1 MLAKQSMDSEMYADL
16 QNQLNQAS
24 PNLQDEEKSTD
35 VSNPQSPEH
44 PSQTGGINISF
55 ELLDKKDEKKYNK
68 FLDLFRDYSEN
79 LKLSDERIQ
88 SKFQELARLVIPK
101 LLTHFKSKPFEAIAA
116 SILLQACREVDY
128 PITLKKI
135 VQIADAKEKMINKCI
150 FTLKEILPSENEVKH
165 FKAGEFIL
173 VLAQKLD
180 ITEKVKLAAIK
191 IWENIEKLNFVKSI
205 HQVTL
210 AACCLRFACALGE
223 ADDKDFDV
231 IAGAAGITKM
241 TLKNMYRELFPYRFY
256 FITE

>member
-1 MLAKQSMDSEMYADL
+1 
-16 QNQLNQAS
+16 
-24 PNLQDEEKSTD
+24 
-35 VSNPQSPEH
+35 
-44 PSQTGGINISF
+44 
-55 ELLDKKDEKKYNK
+55 
-68 FLDLFRDYSEN
+68 
-79 LKLSDERIQ
+79 
-88 SKFQELARLVIPK
+88 
-101 LLTHFKSKPFEAIAA
+101 
-116 SILLQACREVDY
+116 
-128 PITLKKI
+128 
-135 VQIADAKEKMINKCI
+135 MINKCI

-256 FITE
+256 FITEECMIGNPQNLKNFWLSSQKDTKYSNQKRSLPENSYYHQEKAAKEYKQAVEKETVDRKELYFLETRYVVCKWCMD